1 MQLNY
6 CFIIFISSVI
16 SIGGVD
22 TIFFV
27 VKRTSVLAQLWF
39 VSPGISSSPQPR
51 HCIGFLSELVRGS
64 TNYLLSELRRML
76 MTSGWRPRPCTT
88 PRYICTYIF
97 YIACSPYPPLFFFG
111 LFWIQFG
118 KPSGRV
124 RELCILA
131 FCFVCFGLVFWPLNL
146 IPCLLETPLGNTHSN
161 NHRWFN
167 VLGLTGTL
175 TERARK
181 QLGIVQ
187 KQFSEIT
194 RQSWNIN

>member
-1 MQLNY
+1 MLHYFYQLCNIY
-6 CFIIFISSVI
+6 WRCWHDFLCCKTNKCPCPIMICKPGYFIITPAPTLYRLSIWTCQRFNELFVI
-16 SIGGVD
+16 RTPQNVNDFGV
-22 TIFFV
+22 TP
-27 VKRTSVLAQLWF
+27 SALHN
-39 VSPGISSSPQPR
+39 P
-51 HCIGFLSELVRGS
+51 
-64 TNYLLSELRRML
+64 
-76 MTSGWRPRPCTT
+76 